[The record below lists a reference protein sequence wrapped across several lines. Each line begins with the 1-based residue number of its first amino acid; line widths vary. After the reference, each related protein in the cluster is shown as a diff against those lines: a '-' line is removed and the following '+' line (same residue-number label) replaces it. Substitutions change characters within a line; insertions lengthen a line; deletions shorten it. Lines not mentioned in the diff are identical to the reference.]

1 MDRFKT
7 MTEETAKK
15 MLNTLESID
24 VTLKRIEQNQNNAFK
39 ALIGEKYDSTP
50 KDDGMSKNEVKDILC
65 QQLQLLAEKSQGC
78 QPTDS
83 GFYPGLIDYSRVI
96 CGLADTYTHLSEFGE

>member
-1 MDRFKT
+1 MGEFKAL
-7 MTEETAKK
+7 EAETAEK

-50 KDDGMSKNEVKDILC
+50 KDVE
-65 QQLQLLAEKSQGC
+65 
-78 QPTDS
+78 
-83 GFYPGLIDYSRVI
+83 
-96 CGLADTYTHLSEFGE
+96 